1 VQAEAL
7 ASQGSE
13 PASRDND
20 ENGLSDS
27 DPDVSREAEKQ
38 GGLSVRMNIPWDPV
52 DEQRLVAWKKEGK
65 PWDWIFKKF
74 PDRTHPAIR
83 TRWSMVRPRSE

>member
-1 VQAEAL
+1 MLTKIENAPDYNTVMQARTTIQNDQKATTTTVQT
-7 ASQGSE
+7 
-13 PASRDND
+13 
-20 ENGLSDS
+20 
-27 DPDVSREAEKQ
+27 
-38 GGLSVRMNIPWDPV
+38 V

-74 PDRTHPAIR
+74 PGRTHPAIR